1 MNLPS
6 SSGFLPASA
15 GERAEWLDALR
26 GFALLGIV
34 LINVQVFSGYVFRGP
49 ISTWMPVQH
58 AWDSLDPALDF
69 AVHALVQGKFYSLFA
84 FLFGLGFALQL
95 RRAEAM
101 GAQAMSMM
109 HRRLAWLLVFGLA
122 HALLVWFGDILTVY
136 AVFGFALLWFR
147 HLSQRALLRWA
158 LFFLASPVLIYM
170 AFIAV
175 GLGDPLAGDPA
186 TPPGESFIVKATRT
200 IATGSYLDVVQT
212 QWQFYPGG
220 WIRRALRLALPRI
233 FGMFLLGMWAAR
245 TGLPL
250 LREAQRAMLLRC
262 MLRRWLLWGV
272 MLGLPLN
279 IGFTALGGGEALLP
293 ASASGLLA
301 VVMASLGMPL
311 LCLACIAAFALYW
324 SGSRPGSLL
333 VAAGRTALSHYLG
346 QSVLCVGVFY
356 GYGFGFFGRVSYT
369 VALPIAIAVFV
380 LLALLGRAWL
390 RRFPQGPMESLWRR
404 LSYRRPLSR
413 GVKAATVTVRPE

>member
-6 SSGFLPASA
+6 HSGFLPASV

-34 LINVQVFSGYVFRGP
+34 LLNVQTFSGYVFRDA
-49 ISTWMPVQH
+49 ISTWMPMH
-58 AWDSLDPALDF
+58 RTWDTLDPALDF
-69 AVHALVQGKFYSLFA
+69 AVHALIQGKFYSLFA

-95 RRAEAM
+95 RRAETI
-101 GAQAMSMM
+101 GAQAMPVM

-122 HALLVWFGDILTVY
+122 HALLIWFGDILTVY
-136 AVFGFALLWFR
+136 AVFGFALLRFR
-147 HLSQRALLRWA
+147 HLSQPALLRWA

-170 AFIAV
+170 LFMAV
-175 GLGDPLAGDPA
+175 GLGDPLAGDPT

-212 QWQFYPGG
+212 QSLFYPGG

-245 TGLPL
+245 IGLPL
-250 LREAQRAMLLRC
+250 LREAQRPL
-262 MLRRWLLWGV
+262 LRRWLLWGV

-293 ASASGLLA
+293 ASARGLLA
-301 VVMASLGMPL
+301 VAMASLGMPL
-311 LCLACIAAFALYW
+311 LCLAYVAAFALYW
-324 SGSRPGSLL
+324 RGLRPDSLL

-369 VALPIAIAVFV
+369 LAVPIAIAVFAI
-380 LLALLGRAWL
+380 LALLGRAWL
-390 RRFPQGPMESLWRR
+390 GRFPQGPMETLWRR
-404 LSYRRPLSR
+404 LTYRYAV
-413 GVKAATVTVRPE
+413 VKVSVSP